1 MERLLTLAEVKEF
14 LEEEAKKRE
23 LTTEQRYALEHAK
36 TFAKITAKKSRQ
48 LVEELKKLPFV
59 TESSAY
65 KITDVLPQ
73 HPEDVRAIFYKERFT
88 LKEEDIKNVLE
99 IVEKYI

>member
-36 TFAKITAKKSRQ
+36 TFAKISAKKARQ
-48 LVEELKKLPFV
+48 LVEDLKKLPFV
-59 TESSAY
+59 TESSAC
-65 KITDVLPQ
+65 KITDMLPQ
-73 HPEDVRAIFYKERFT
+73 HPDDVRAIFYKERFT
-88 LKEEDIKNVLE
+88 LKDDDIEKVLALVGKC
-99 IVEKYI
+99 I